1 MSAAF
6 SATSASGLS
15 ASSLTASANKINEGE
30 AGTTNNEKG
39 NVLGGNENVYRDANY
54 SSISTDSS

>member
-39 NVLGGNENVYRDANY
+39 NVLGENENVYRDAPSAIDTIPN
-54 SSISTDSS
+54 